1 MFSRI
6 IQGAITGKGQIT
18 KRYSHLNPQ
27 ELVFPLNEKSS
38 TSKFATSKP
47 QGKVAGYNFYQILC
61 HLRKTKVVDILAIHW
76 LITEL

>member
-47 QGKVAGYNFYQILC
+47 QGKVAHYNFYSDTLSFKKNKSC
-61 HLRKTKVVDILAIHW
+61 RHPRNTLVNN
-76 LITEL
+76 